1 MNIAYIDNFLSP
13 EEVQKCLEF
22 YEFIDSNNM
31 WQPDEYDSFWDG
43 RTYDFTFFMKE
54 IGDKEQYKFFIKIL
68 KRMRDAIIK
77 EFDLDRTIHPD
88 TMQIVKWAEGKGQLP
103 HADNCEQDGDK
114 QHISPWRLYSGIIY
128 LNDDYDGGQTYFP
141 NFDYEI
147 QPKTGRMGTFFADL
161 EHTHGVRDIENG
173 ERKTIIT
180 FWCHDVIN
188 QILRLG

>member
-13 EEVQKCLEF
+13 EEVEKCLEF

-31 WQPDEYDSFWDG
+31 WQPDEYDPFWDG

-54 IGDKEQYKFFIKIL
+54 IGDKEQYKFFIGIL

-77 EFDLDRTIHPD
+77 EFNLDRTIHPD
-88 TMQIVKWAEGKGQLP
+88 TMQFVKWEEGREQESHSDNSHFDGAP
-103 HADNCEQDGDK
+103 H
-114 QHISPWRLYSGIIY
+114 HTSWRLYSGIIY
-128 LNDDYDGGQTYFP
+128 LNDDYDGGETYFP
-141 NFDYEI
+141 FLNHEI
-147 QPKTGRMGTFFADL
+147 VPKRGRMGMFYGDL
-161 EHTHGVRDIENG
+161 EHSHGVKKIQNG

-188 QILRLG
+188 KILRLG